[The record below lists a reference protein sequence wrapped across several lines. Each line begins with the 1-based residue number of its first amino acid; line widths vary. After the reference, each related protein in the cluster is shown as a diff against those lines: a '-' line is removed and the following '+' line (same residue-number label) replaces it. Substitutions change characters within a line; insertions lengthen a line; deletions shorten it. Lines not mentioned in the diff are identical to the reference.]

1 MYIQKQIYSG
11 DRFHIQMLSESITRG
26 LRGVEKKAKVK
37 EDMNRIYFYRHPE
50 RPLEIKTIQR
60 IYSPYTKA
68 FSTLVD
74 TNFVVMKPLEDWI
87 EINQQQLIN
96 LSKRRKENAP
106 YRYGNK

>member
-1 MYIQKQIYSG
+1 MYSQKTHWNG
-11 DRFHIQMLSESITRG
+11 DRFHTQMISESISRG
-26 LRGVEKKAKVK
+26 LRGVQKKEKVK
-37 EDMNRIYFYRHPE
+37 EDMNRIYFYRHPQ

-74 TNFVVMKPLEDWI
+74 TNFVVMKPLDDWI

-96 LSKRRKENAP
+96 LSSRKNEITP